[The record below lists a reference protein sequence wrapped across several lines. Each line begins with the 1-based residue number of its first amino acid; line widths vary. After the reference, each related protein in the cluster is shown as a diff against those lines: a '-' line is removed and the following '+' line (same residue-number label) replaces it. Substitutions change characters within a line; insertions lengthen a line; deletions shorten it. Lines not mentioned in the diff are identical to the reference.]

1 MNEDFKKSIAKNIS
15 EEEIT
20 ELKEWILTVHDWEH
34 PSSEDLVKISRLQQ
48 MILIKGFV
56 DDQPARFE
64 LLDVAEMAGL
74 SLHEFAMYCEI
85 GNWIAMDRRFSGMEK
100 EEVDEFYEGMERLL
114 DEISEDVAI
123 EEVFTSSMN
132 IAVERIDEI
141 NELNNLF
148 YEK

>member
-15 EEEIT
+15 EEEIAD
-20 ELKEWILTVHDWEH
+20 LKEWIVTVHNWEH

-85 GNWIAMDRRFSGMEK
+85 GNWIAMDRRFSEMDA
-100 EEVDEFYEGMERLL
+100 EEVDEFYETMEELINEINE
-114 DEISEDVAI
+114 DEAI
-123 EEVFTSSMN
+123 DEVFASSMN
-132 IAVERIDEI
+132 TAVERVDEI
-141 NELNNLF
+141 NELNRLF

>member
-15 EEEIT
+15 EEEIAD
-20 ELKEWILTVHDWEH
+20 LKEWIVTVHNWEH

-74 SLHEFAMYCEI
+74 TLHEFAMYCEI
-85 GNWIAMDRRFSGMEK
+85 GNWIAMDRRFSEMDA
-100 EEVDEFYEGMERLL
+100 EEVDEFYETMEELINEINE
-114 DEISEDVAI
+114 DEAI
-123 EEVFTSSMN
+123 DEVFASSMN
-132 IAVERIDEI
+132 TAVERVDEI
-141 NELNNLF
+141 NELNRLF